1 MMRNQKGFTLIEL
14 MIVVVIIGI
23 VAAVAG
29 PQFLKYI
36 SRAENTEVVLNLKSM
51 TNGAKSYFTEIK
63 VNQQGETVPKQFP
76 LSVGPTPGNTACRD
90 GASFKHEPRD
100 FNNQGGFGADSWVAL
115 AFSVDK
121 PFYFQ
126 YTFQSAGSGSASNFT
141 ALAEGD
147 LDCDNLLSE
156 FYRVGRVEGSEVEIR
171 PMYSR
176 RETE

>member
-23 VAAVAG
+23 LAAVAG

-36 SRAENTEVVLNLKSM
+36 SRAENTEVVLSLKNM
-51 TNGAKSYFTEIK
+51 TNGAKSYYIEIK
-63 VNQQGETVPKQFP
+63 VTQQGETVPKQFP
-76 LSVGPTPGNTACRD
+76 LSIGPTPGNTACRD
-90 GASFKHEPRD
+90 NASFKHEPRD
-100 FNNQGGFGADSWVAL
+100 FNNDAGFGDPSWDAL
-115 AFSVDK
+115 GFSIDK

-126 YTFQSAGSGSASNFT
+126 YTFQSNGVGSNANFT

-147 LDCDNLLSE
+147 LDCDTILSE
-156 FYRVGRVEGSEVEIR
+156 FYRVGRIQAHEVEIR